1 MMLIKVLCIGICS
14 LGKVDVLIF
23 CVMLRFFNVFLIIK
37 EVDIGRD
44 LYLIINI
51 LELLLLFGI
60 NVCGFYG

>member
-23 CVMLRFFNVFLIIK
+23 CVMLRFFNVFLVIK